1 MIDVDDIELTLEN
14 IQKQIDHNQNNLD
27 NLLEQRQ
34 KIVLQAYNN
43 GLSMIKIAAIL
54 KVTRQRVFAVI
65 QATKK
70 EEEECLNLM

>member
-1 MIDVDDIELTLEN
+1 MIDVDNIELTLKN

-70 EEEECLNLM
+70 EEE

>member
-70 EEEECLNLM
+70 EEEQCLNLM